1 MTDTTIDTNAPMEK
15 LAAIEHER
23 WADWQKYL
31 HSKCHDME
39 LGFLTIPAELV
50 AQWERQIATPY
61 AELSEKE
68 KQSDRDQ
75 VARYWPLIEALTAER
90 DAWKQSSLNADLNLE
105 TEVAA
110 LTTKLEQAE
119 QDRDRWEDAEI
130 KAKCDWADDHENLVA
145 QLEQHQWHRV
155 ADTLPPKEGDG
166 LIEILASAN
175 DKVPLVLCFDDWT
188 YDNEHEFWWRHYTP
202 PEQEKQT

>member
-1 MTDTTIDTNAPMEK
+1 MTNTPDALIEK

-75 VARYWPLIEALTAER
+75 VARYWPLIEALTAENER
-90 DAWKQSSLNADLNLE
+90 LRKENARLHVFE
-105 TEVAA
+105 P
-110 LTTKLEQAE
+110 
-119 QDRDRWEDAEI
+119 
-130 KAKCDWADDHENLVA
+130 H
-145 QLEQHQWHRV
+145 
-155 ADTLPPKEGDG
+155 P
-166 LIEILASAN
+166 
-175 DKVPLVLCFDDWT
+175 
-188 YDNEHEFWWRHYTP
+188 
-202 PEQEKQT
+202 

>member
-1 MTDTTIDTNAPMEK
+1 MALRTTVLKQQSTMTDTTIDTPDVDPDPPCDRCGEVCCGCYADEAAAHDATIDTSALMEQ
-15 LAAIEHER
+15 LADIEHQR

-50 AQWERQIATPY
+50 TQWKRQIATPY

-90 DAWKQSSLNADLNLE
+90 DENKRLYMTSLRNVQVGVAHAANL
-105 TEVAA
+105 
-110 LTTKLEQAE
+110 AE
-119 QDRDRWEDAEI
+119 QNER
-130 KAKCDWADDHENLVA
+130 L
-145 QLEQHQWHRV
+145 
-155 ADTLPPKEGDG
+155 KEKLSNSIQMGTQTTRP
-166 LIEILASAN
+166 
-175 DKVPLVLCFDDWT
+175 PLVITGDD
-188 YDNEHEFWWRHYTP
+188 
-202 PEQEKQT
+202 